1 MWPKGKNEIYT
12 AGVDIG
18 SRSTKATLINQRN
31 KILAD
36 ALIDTDVIPN
46 RSGKAVLEKVL
57 TEARLDRF
65 ELKCVVAT
73 GYGRVRA
80 DFADKTITEISCHAR
95 GAHAIDNRIRTIV
108 DIGGQDS
115 KVIKVDEAGRVLDF
129 AMNDRC
135 AAGTGKFLE
144 VMARAMSMELD
155 EFARLYF
162 KSQQPCNISSVCTVF
177 AESEI
182 ISLMAEGRSPENI
195 IAGLHQAVARR
206 VANMT
211 LRLGID
217 QKVGFTG
224 GVANNNGMVS
234 ALEQELGTKFCKL
247 KYNSQMIGALGAA
260 ILARGG
266 GE

>member
-1 MWPKGKNEIYT
+1 MWLKGGEETYT

-18 SRSTKATLINQRN
+18 SRSTKATVINQRN
-31 KILAD
+31 KVLAD
-36 ALIDTDVIPN
+36 ALVDTDVIPI
-46 RSGKAVLEKVL
+46 RSGKLALEKAL
-57 TEARLDRF
+57 ASAGLERSQ
-65 ELKCVVAT
+65 LKWVVAT
-73 GYGRVRA
+73 GYGRVQA
-80 DFADKTITEISCHAR
+80 DFADKTITEISCHAQ

-115 KVIKVDEAGRVLDF
+115 KVIKVDEAGRVVDF

-144 VMARAMSMELD
+144 VMSRAMGTELE
-155 EFARLYF
+155 EFAKLYF
-162 KSQQPCNISSVCTVF
+162 KSREPCSISSVCTVF

-182 ISLMAEGRSPENI
+182 ISLMAEGRSRENI
-195 IAGLHQAVARR
+195 IAGLHLAVAKR

-211 LRLGID
+211 LRLGVEE
-217 QKVGFTG
+217 KVGFTG

-234 ALEQELGTKFCKL
+234 ALEQELNIKFCKL
-247 KYNSQMIGALGAA
+247 KYNSQLIGALGAA

-266 GE
+266 DK